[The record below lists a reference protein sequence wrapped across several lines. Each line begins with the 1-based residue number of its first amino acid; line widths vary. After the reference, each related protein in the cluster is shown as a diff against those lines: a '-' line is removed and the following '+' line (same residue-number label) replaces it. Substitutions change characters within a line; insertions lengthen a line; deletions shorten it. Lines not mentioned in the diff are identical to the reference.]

1 MPCATIIIVKLIKS
15 LNHVYVCVCVCVCV
29 CVYVQRDDILIY
41 TFHLALSSPIKISMF
56 YITCCHI
63 IELKLEIKTDIF
75 TTS

>member
-15 LNHVYVCVCVCVCV
+15 LNRVCVCVCVC
-29 CVYVQRDDILIY
+29 VQRDDILIY
-41 TFHLALSSPIKISMF
+41 TFHLALSSTIKISMF